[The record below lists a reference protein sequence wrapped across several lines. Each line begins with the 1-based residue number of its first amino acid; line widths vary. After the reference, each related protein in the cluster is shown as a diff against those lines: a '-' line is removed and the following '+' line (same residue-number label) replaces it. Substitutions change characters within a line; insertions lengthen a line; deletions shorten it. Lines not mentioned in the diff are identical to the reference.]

1 MKITKNT
8 QGDFIKNLILQSNS
22 NAKDRFEYHVGLEYH
37 HIKEY
42 NEDNIRF
49 DNY

>member
-1 MKITKNT
+1 M
-8 QGDFIKNLILQSNS
+8 QSNS
-22 NAKDRFEYHVGLEYH
+22 NAKDRFEYHDGLEYH

-49 DNY
+49 DNYWVFKMFSKSFI